1 MSLKVQLK
9 PGERI
14 ILGAAVVT
22 NGPSRTRLT
31 VDGDV
36 PILREKDI
44 MTSENADTPAKR
56 IYLAIQLMYLAR
68 NPREHH
74 GVYFELLKDFMMAMP
89 SSLPILDE
97 INNSILTGALYKAL
111 RAAKDLIAHE
121 GEIIDHAKRDAGLF
135 QHGPEDS
142 QPA

>member
-44 MTSENADTPAKR
+44 MTAEAADTAAKR
-56 IYLAIQLMYLAR
+56 IYLAVQLMYLAR
-68 NPREHH
+68 NPTQHH
-74 GVYFELLKDFMMAMP
+74 AVYFELLREFMEAVP
-89 SSLPILDE
+89 SSMPILDA
-97 INNSILTGALYKAL
+97 INQEILTGAYYKAL

-121 GEIIDHAKRDAGLF
+121 AELITHAQRDAGLR
-135 QHGPEDS
+135 QNGTEDS
-142 QPA
+142 QPS

>member
-9 PGERI
+9 PDERI
-14 ILGAAVVT
+14 IIGAAVVT

-44 MTSENADTPAKR
+44 MTAEAADTPAKR
-56 IYLAIQLMYLAR
+56 IYLAVQLMYLAR
-68 NPREHH
+68 NPRDHH
-74 GVYFELLKDFMMAMP
+74 AVYFELIRDFMVAVP

-111 RAAKDLIAHE
+111 RAAKDLIAQE
-121 GEIIDHAKRDAGLF
+121 AELLDHAQRDAGLR
-135 QHGPEDS
+135 QDSTEDS
-142 QPA
+142 EPS

>member
-9 PGERI
+9 PDERI
-14 ILGAAVVT
+14 IIGAAVVT

-44 MTSENADTPAKR
+44 MTAEAADTPAKR
-56 IYLAIQLMYLAR
+56 IYLAVQLMYLAR
-68 NPREHH
+68 NPRDHH
-74 GVYFELLKDFMMAMP
+74 AVYFELIRDFMAAVP

-111 RAAKDLIAHE
+111 RAAKDLIAQE
-121 GEIIDHAKRDAGLF
+121 AELLDHAQRDAGLR
-135 QHGPEDS
+135 QDSTEDS
-142 QPA
+142 EPS